1 MINVKLSSLGLE
13 PVRGEESLVE
23 RVKAMPV
30 TMEDYKDLTG
40 LAEYVGVTDQFKDV
54 IKTFHTPE
62 GETPAGFKRELVLDK
77 ERVLRVDL
85 VRDISPSHRLL
96 YGRALQL
103 PGY

>member
-1 MINVKLSSLGLE
+1 MFWKKGVSYKMINVKLSSLGLE
-13 PVRGEESLVE
+13 PVRGE
-23 RVKAMPV
+23 
-30 TMEDYKDLTG
+30 
-40 LAEYVGVTDQFKDV
+40 
-54 IKTFHTPE
+54 
-62 GETPAGFKRELVLDK
+62 